1 MTQPS
6 QDPIGAADPN
16 IDADTASAIAR
27 LTEQIAGV
35 RESIAALD
43 RLLTSRINAQ
53 ADKVGLALT
62 ASDKA
67 VLKAETANEK
77 RFDSVNEFRA
87 TLSDQSKTF
96 VDRREHSAEIAA
108 IDERAR
114 RTDEA
119 LKTMLVWQGNITG
132 RLAILGAA
140 FAVLMTVVV
149 FAANYITGR

>member
-1 MTQPS
+1 LTQPA
-6 QDPIGAADPN
+6 QDPIGVSDPN

-27 LTEQIAGV
+27 LAEQMVAV
-35 RESIAALD
+35 RASIEALD
-43 RLLTSRINAQ
+43 RLVTLQIAAQ

-62 ASDKA
+62 AADKA

-77 RFDSVNEFRA
+77 RFDSVNEFRM

-96 VDRREHSAEIAA
+96 VDRREHAAEMAA
-108 IDERAR
+108 VDERVR

-132 RLAILGAA
+132 R
-140 FAVLMTVVV
+140 FAVLGAVFAVVMTLVV
-149 FAANYITGR
+149 FAANYATRS